1 MQTWEQQVASLS
13 RQLTKVTSES
23 EDAQRERQ
31 TLLDSL
37 RASEQVRRPYQ
48 DSSESKSWMGTPLVG
63 HALQLMLTEK
73 SCTLHHCVVRGY
85 CNTDRCSLGDVTL
98 RLHSGSATVDAV
110 WSATVYNQSDL

>member
-37 RASEQVRRPYQ
+37 RASEQVRRLYQ
-48 DSSESKSWMGTPLVG
+48 DSSQSRSYMGEVLVG
-63 HALQLMLTEK
+63 HALRLLLTE
-73 SCTLHHCVVRGY
+73 
-85 CNTDRCSLGDVTL
+85 
-98 RLHSGSATVDAV
+98 
-110 WSATVYNQSDL
+110 